1 MFVEDNSIHKLKVP
15 YGRVLVEI
23 EAFNLDDILDVVG
36 FSDETKGQFIARRG
50 IVHYVN
56 PKNDYPEMNLSFK
69 GECEI
74 QKGDIVY
81 WTQSTIMEAFKH
93 ELSDM
98 RVIRTESK
106 VLVVIPYYELILR
119 VREGEYIGLNDKV
132 IARGIKRDS
141 FIDGLDYSM
150 TDIGKPR
157 LDRLEVVWTPSF
169 KGGYNDI
176 YVGSKQIVVND
187 MVTMCKAGD
196 IVRLKYKGA
205 KVAML
210 EDETNYTLE
219 QGLVYFKSSQI
230 AEIE

>member
-23 EAFNLDDILDVVG
+23 EAFHLDDILDVVG

-56 PKNDYPEMNLSFK
+56 PKNDYSEMNLSFK
-69 GECEI
+69 SECEI

-157 LDRLEVVWTPSF
+157 IDRLEVVWTPSF

-187 MVTMCKAGD
+187 MVTRCKAGD

-210 EDETNYTLE
+210 EDETNHTLE